1 MVPAIVYMTV
11 AGFFRPIV
19 FMALKKMKS
28 DITFYR
34 IPISKTYEA
43 PTFTHP
49 IPSEPKKTPCS
60 QGKTVWSTI
69 SKCDAANIFAVC
81 RCL

>member
-28 DITFYR
+28 GY
-34 IPISKTYEA
+34 
-43 PTFTHP
+43 
-49 IPSEPKKTPCS
+49 
-60 QGKTVWSTI
+60 
-69 SKCDAANIFAVC
+69 NILSHSDFQDV
-81 RCL
+81 